1 MTYSREAHDLI
12 EQAFQELKTKK
23 SNGVAYAYML
33 GLLMPNVSLTN
44 AKRIA
49 KMISE
54 MEVEND

>member
-12 EQAFQELKTKK
+12 EKAFRELKTKK
-23 SNGVAYAYML
+23 SNDVAYAYML

>member
-12 EQAFQELKTKK
+12 EKAFQELKTKK
-23 SNGVAYAYML
+23 SNSVAYAYML

-54 MEVEND
+54 MEVEK